1 MAMDV
6 TVVNPAQGDRE
17 LVADLETH
25 RPRLSEPQVV
35 GVNGVSAADQA
46 RMRRH
51 EFEVSVVTQPT
62 WLTERELAFVDLAG
76 GCFGLLKDRGR

>member
-1 MAMDV
+1 MEDDV
-6 TVVNPAQGDRE
+6 VK
-17 LVADLETH
+17 
-25 RPRLSEPQVV
+25 SEVM

-51 EFEVSVVTQPT
+51 EFEVGFVAQPT
-62 WLTERELAFVDLAG
+62 LTELELAFVDLAG